1 MERINNYSATLKFDT
16 MTIHSMLHSE
26 HEILMS
32 CCLNDIKKKIYGANN
47 GGVDYELNEIIY
59 DDDTI
64 TFRDGH
70 SYNDDMNGAI
80 QSRYYKTY
88 KSVGGFSVN
97 DLFKCIA
104 DFENDIRSME
114 KNKVHGNLDQ
124 HHIFFEGITLQEDNS
139 YTICWGS

>member
-1 MERINNYSATLKFDT
+1 MERINNYSATLKLNI
-16 MTIHSMLHSE
+16 MTIGYDDFH

-32 CCLNDIKKKIYGANN
+32 CCLNDIKKKTYGANN
-47 GGVDYELNEIIY
+47 DHIDDELNEIIY

-80 QSRYYKTY
+80 QSKYYKTY

-97 DLFKCIA
+97 HLFKCIA
-104 DFENDIRSME
+104 DFENDIRPME
-114 KNKVHGNLDQ
+114 KNKTHGNLDN

>member
-1 MERINNYSATLKFDT
+1 MERINNYSATLKLNI
-16 MTIHSMLHSE
+16 MTIGDGDFH

-47 GGVDYELNEIIY
+47 GHVDDELNEIIY
-59 DDDTI
+59 NDDTI

-70 SYNDDMNGAI
+70 SYNNDTNCAI
-80 QSRYYKTY
+80 QSKYYKTY

-97 DLFKCIA
+97 HLFKCIA
-104 DFENDIRSME
+104 DFENDIRPME
-114 KNKVHGNLDQ
+114 KNKVHGNLDN

>member
-1 MERINNYSATLKFDT
+1 MERINNYSATLHLDT
-16 MTIHSMLHSE
+16 MKIEDGALY
-26 HEILMS
+26 EILMNCYLKHVRKS
-32 CCLNDIKKKIYGANN
+32 TNDH
-47 GGVDYELNEIIY
+47 VDDELNEIIY

-70 SYNDDMNGAI
+70 SYNNDKNGAI
-80 QSRYYKTY
+80 QSKYYKTY

-97 DLFKCIA
+97 HLFKCIA
-104 DFENDIRSME
+104 DFEKDIRSME

-124 HHIFFEGITLQEDNS
+124 HHIFFEGITLQEDKA

>member
-1 MERINNYSATLKFDT
+1 MERINNYSATLQLNT
-16 MTIHSMLHSE
+16 MTIGDDDFY

-32 CCLNDIKKKIYGANN
+32 CCLNDIKNKICGAIN
-47 GGVDYELNEIIY
+47 GHIDDELNEIIY

-70 SYNDDMNGAI
+70 SYNDDTNGAI
-80 QSRYYKTY
+80 QSKYYKTY
-88 KSVGGFSVN
+88 KSIGGFFV
-97 DLFKCIA
+97 DHLFKCIA

-114 KNKVHGNLDQ
+114 KNKTHGNLDQ
-124 HHIFFEGITLQEDNS
+124 HHIFFEGITLQEDKA

>member
-1 MERINNYSATLKFDT
+1 MERINNYSATLKLNI
-16 MTIHSMLHSE
+16 MTIGYDDFH

-32 CCLNDIKKKIYGANN
+32 CDIKKKTYGANN
-47 GGVDYELNEIIY
+47 GHIDDELNEIIY

-64 TFRDGH
+64 TFRDDH

-80 QSRYYKTY
+80 QSKYYKTY

-97 DLFKCIA
+97 HLFKCIA
-104 DFENDIRSME
+104 DFENDIRPME
-114 KNKVHGNLDQ
+114 KNKTHGNLDQ

-139 YTICWGS
+139 YTIYWGS

>member
-1 MERINNYSATLKFDT
+1 MERINNYSATLQLNT

-32 CCLNDIKKKIYGANN
+32 CCLNDIKKKICGASN
-47 GGVDYELNEIIY
+47 GHIDDELNKIIY

-88 KSVGGFSVN
+88 KSIGGFSVGH
-97 DLFKCIA
+97 LFKCIA
-104 DFENDIRSME
+104 DFEKDIRPME
-114 KNKVHGNLDQ
+114 KNKTHGNLDN